1 MWCLAHRA
9 ELAIKDALK
18 SSTFDQIDDMIYF
31 GYITF
36 MISHQKSAGSWRVS
50 YHIGSSFCKFDYS
63 GVRALQAIGTRWV
76 AHKVN
81 AMKRVLSKCGAYTSH
96 LAALY

>member
-36 MISHQKSAGSWRVS
+36 MMSPKKCRELEGIISYLKQ
-50 YHIGSSFCKFDYS
+50 F
-63 GVRALQAIGTRWV
+63 L
-76 AHKVN
+76 
-81 AMKRVLSKCGAYTSH
+81 
-96 LAALY
+96 